1 MTSLANITPPQPSE
15 WVSFSD
21 GLHLSV
27 TSQGHTREP
36 LERFLSSSDTS
47 SEGIQN
53 LDGELPNVSHAEL
66 GERINKTAVG
76 LDLSSSF
83 STWVQFE
90 DASWTNS
97 SPEHPC
103 TALSPKIFCWM
114 CPSLGYSERQPLASD
129 SSWTTTSEN
138 SSSPSITPSYTDLQ
152 SVNTE
157 DLTGGGASAADS
169 TGKQHFIYL
178 CTEFENKIISHIKG
192 NLASKDVCVY
202 VCRCFQRED
211 SKYIM

>member
-1 MTSLANITPPQPSE
+1 MTSLANVIPSPQSE

-21 GLHLSV
+21 GLHRSV

-53 LDGELPNVSHAEL
+53 LDGGLPSFSHAEL
-66 GERINKTAVG
+66 GERINKTAVS
-76 LDLSSSF
+76 LDLPSSF

-90 DASWTNS
+90 DAPWTNS
-97 SPEHPC
+97 SPEHLR
-103 TALSPKIFCWM
+103 TASSPKIFCWM
-114 CPSLGYSERQPLASD
+114 CPPLGYSERQPLTSE

-152 SVNTE
+152 SINTE
-157 DLTGGGASAADS
+157 DLTSGRASAEDS
-169 TGKQHFIYL
+169 T
-178 CTEFENKIISHIKG
+178 
-192 NLASKDVCVY
+192 
-202 VCRCFQRED
+202 
-211 SKYIM
+211 